1 MQNSSL
7 VVKPARYVTD
17 SAFDWLYPERI
28 QQLSKRHWTPMS
40 VARKSAQFLANSPG
54 KKVLD
59 IGSGVGKFCILG
71 GISFPQVN
79 FYGVE
84 QREELYHLSLEAK
97 EAANVQNVDFIHAN
111 FTKIDLDAYDNFY
124 FYNSFFE
131 NIDDGDKIDHEVEC
145 SASLY
150 VYYSRF
156 LYRALDKKCS
166 GTRLVTFHSLENEVP
181 PSYQVV
187 DVSPDFQLKMW
198 IKR

>member
-1 MQNSSL
+1 MQNSNL
-7 VVKPARYVTD
+7 VVKTARYVTD
-17 SAFDWLYPERI
+17 SAFDWLYPENI

-40 VARKSAQFLANSPG
+40 VARKSAQFLANSAG

-71 GISFPQVN
+71 GISFPHVN

-84 QREELYHLSLEAK
+84 QREELYHHSLEAK
-97 EAANVQNVDFIHAN
+97 EVANVQNVDFIHAN
-111 FTKIDLDAYDNFY
+111 FTQIDLDEYDNFY

-131 NIDDGDKIDHEVEC
+131 NIDEGDKIDHAVET

-156 LYRALDKKCS
+156 LYRALEKKCS
-166 GTRLVTFHSLENEVP
+166 GTRLVTFHSLESEVP
-181 PSYQVV
+181 PNYQVV
-187 DVSPDFQLKMW
+187 DVSPDHQLKMW

>member
-1 MQNSSL
+1 MQNPNL

-97 EAANVQNVDFIHAN
+97 EVANVQNVDFIHAN
-111 FTKIDLDAYDNFY
+111 FTKIDLDAYDNYY

-131 NIDDGDKIDHEVEC
+131 NIDDGDKIDNAVEC
-145 SASLY
+145 SANLY

-156 LYRALDKKCS
+156 LYRALEKKCS

>member
-1 MQNSSL
+1 
-7 VVKPARYVTD
+7 
-17 SAFDWLYPERI
+17 
-28 QQLSKRHWTPMS
+28 MS
-40 VARKSAQFLANSPG
+40 VARKSAQFLANGPG

-71 GISFPQVN
+71 GISFPHVN

-84 QREELYHLSLEAK
+84 QREELYHLSLEAR
-97 EAANVQNVDFIHAN
+97 EAANVQNVDFIHSN

-131 NIDDGDKIDHEVEC
+131 NIDEGDKIDHEVEC

-156 LYRALDKKCS
+156 LCRALDKKCS

-181 PSYQVV
+181 SSYQVV
-187 DVSPDFQLKMW
+187 DVSPDLQLKMW